1 MKLKDVGDLEIA
13 TLGKYLV
20 VGAFIVLVIIACGIV
35 IYNAGR
41 DSGAPAAQTTLPT
54 PAATPMPSVP
64 TTITYEVQSTTTS
77 GGVLLVITVDGRSL
91 VMPDYPTWDNQIPG
105 DWYTAQQVSTDAQGR
120 IYVTVP
126 NLVSEPVPVYGNDY
140 PHYYYYQN
148 RYWQDD
154 GHNIDRVSYKE
165 IRGEYVRYGQ
175 PPECAG
181 TMVCG

>member
-1 MKLKDVGDLEIA
+1 MKLKDIGDLEIA
-13 TLGKYLV
+13 TLGRYLLIAGCIV
-20 VGAFIVLVIIACGIV
+20 FVLMVCGAGIYIAGHI
-35 IYNAGR
+35 AG
-41 DSGAPAAQTTLPT
+41 ATQTTLPI
-54 PAATPMPSVP
+54 PAATPAPSVP

-154 GHNIDRVSYKE
+154 GHNIDRVPYKE